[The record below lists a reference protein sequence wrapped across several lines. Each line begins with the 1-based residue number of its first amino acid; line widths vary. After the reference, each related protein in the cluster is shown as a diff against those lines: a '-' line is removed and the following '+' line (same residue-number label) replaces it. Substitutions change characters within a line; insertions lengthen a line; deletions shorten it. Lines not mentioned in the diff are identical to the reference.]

1 MGPVRAAPAVDG
13 QDPFDPACEGPK
25 PFAPKPRSRP
35 RGRMSN
41 SRSSVD
47 KVVDSAVLVR
57 VPNALRTYTAG
68 QDEILLDAPSVA
80 NLLDRLEE
88 AFPGIRDRVLDET
101 GRLRRY
107 VNVFVNE
114 DQVQGDLGRVTL
126 APGDVVHIL
135 PSVAGG

>member
-1 MGPVRAAPAVDG
+1 
-13 QDPFDPACEGPK
+13 
-25 PFAPKPRSRP
+25 
-35 RGRMSN
+35 MSN